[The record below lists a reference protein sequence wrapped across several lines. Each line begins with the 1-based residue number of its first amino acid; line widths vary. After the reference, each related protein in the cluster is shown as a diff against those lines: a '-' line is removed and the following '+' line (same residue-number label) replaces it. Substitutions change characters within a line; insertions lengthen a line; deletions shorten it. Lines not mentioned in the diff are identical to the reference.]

1 MTNVLA
7 HPITAN
13 TVTTKQQRAAD
24 LVIVYDER
32 CLIVHCRNGKL
43 LYQGVEDK
51 ERGRE

>member
-1 MTNVLA
+1 VTNVLA
-7 HPITAN
+7 HPIRAN
-13 TVTTKQQRAAD
+13 TVTTKQQRAAN

-32 CLIVHCRNGKL
+32 CLIVHYRSGKL